1 LSAIV
6 GDDRVSTRHADLTTY
21 ARDMWPR
28 VLLAVREGAVAEHP
42 PDVVVWPE
50 TVDEVAEI
58 VKLARARRVPIVP
71 YGAGSGVCGGALPLH
86 GGITIDVKRMDRIR
100 AIDDDDLVVDAECG
114 INGERLERA
123 LAARGLTLGHFPSS
137 IYCSTLGGWL
147 AARSGGQMSTRY
159 GKIEDMVLGVTAVT
173 GRGDIVVTGRH
184 GRVQAGPDWTQ
195 LLVGS
200 EGTLA
205 VLTSARLRVRP
216 QPAARHLR
224 GFSFPRIPAGLEAIR
239 RVLQRGLRPAVIR
252 LYDEFDSW
260 MALRPHDK
268 AKEPRPASALPDLE
282 PPAPRKGLLRNLLGG
297 ALDRPRALNAIVE
310 LGAQKLLRPGCLLI
324 VGVEGAE
331 PRAGREAG
339 VVLAEL
345 ERAGG
350 KDLGEGPGKDWL
362 ARRYAV
368 SYNMSKVFEAGA
380 FVDTMEVASTWER
393 LMDLYEGVRAALL
406 RNAFVMAHFSHAYPE
421 GCSIYFTFAGHAP
434 TRAAAET
441 KYDALWRDGMLAATR
456 AGGTISHH
464 HGVGLLKGPYM
475 ADEHRESMAVLQAVK
490 DTLDPDGIMNPG
502 KLGLATRWTAT

>member
-1 LSAIV
+1 AV
-6 GDDRVSTRHADLTTY
+6 
-21 ARDMWPR
+21 ARRAVAGAMWLR
-28 VLLAVREGAVAEHP
+28 VLWAVRQGAAAGHP
-42 PDVVVWPE
+42 PDVVVGPQTAE
-50 TVDEVAEI
+50 EVAAI
-58 VKLARARRVPIVP
+58 VRLARARRVPVVP

-86 GGITIDVKRMDRIR
+86 GGITVDLKRMDRIL
-100 AIDDDDLVVDAECG
+100 AVDENDLVVEAECG

-173 GRGDIVVTGRH
+173 GRGDIVTTGRY

-205 VLTSARLRVRP
+205 VLTSGRLRIRRAP
-216 QPAARHLR
+216 QARHVR
-224 GFSFPRIPAGLEAIR
+224 GFSFARIPAGLEAVR
-239 RVLQRGLRPAVIR
+239 RVLQRGLRPAVVR
-252 LYDEFDSW
+252 PDAQVHSW

-268 AKEPRPASALPDLE
+268 AREARPSSALPGHA
-282 PPAPRKGLLRNLLGG
+282 PPAPKKGLLAGLLGG
-297 ALDRPRALNAIVE
+297 ALDRPRALNALVE

-331 PRAGREAG
+331 PRARVEAG
-339 VVLAEL
+339 VTFAEL
-345 ERAGG
+345 ERSGG
-350 KDLGEGPGKDWL
+350 KDLGEEPGKDWL

-368 SYNMSKVFEAGA
+368 SYNMAKIFEAGGCA
-380 FVDTMEVASTWER
+380 GTMGGGAAGGGALEPF
-393 LMDLYEGVRAALL
+393 EGVVAAP
-406 RNAFVMAHFSHAYPE
+406 RRHAFVMAHFSHAYPE
-421 GCSIYFTFAGHAP
+421 GCSIYFTFAGHAS
-434 TRAAAET
+434 TRAAAEA
-441 KYDALWRDGMLAATR
+441 KYDALWRDGLLAATR

-475 ADEHRESMAVLQAVK
+475 AEEHRESMALFHALK
-490 DTLDPDGIMNPG
+490 ETLDPDGIMNPG
-502 KLGLATRWTAT
+502 KLGLPSKQWTAT